1 MSYPKKSST
10 SPNYDP
16 NVNATDTLQNMK
28 DVKKYNIFFKEFL
41 KNNNEIE
48 NPAKK

>member
-10 SPNYDP
+10 WPNYDP

-28 DVKKYNIFFKEFL
+28 DVKKYNTQKEFL